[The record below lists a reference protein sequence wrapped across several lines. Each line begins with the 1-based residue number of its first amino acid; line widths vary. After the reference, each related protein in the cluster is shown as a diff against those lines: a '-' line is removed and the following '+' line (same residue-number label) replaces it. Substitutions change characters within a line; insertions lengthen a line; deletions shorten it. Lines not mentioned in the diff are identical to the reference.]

1 MYLHLFNQIS
11 MLRINMHIRMPKD
24 ALIYQE
30 RYLVSFTILVKRQ
43 TMIATVQLQNQLA
56 YISANSVS
64 LAVICSL

>member
-1 MYLHLFNQIS
+1 
-11 MLRINMHIRMPKD
+11 MHIRMPKD